1 MFSDFEK
8 MESEH
13 VPKVSFKVW
22 QEYMWSSVNVL
33 PKGRKIS
40 DLTNR
45 DVFQLNVSWINGNL
59 E

>member
-8 MESEH
+8 MESEQ

-22 QEYMWSSVNVL
+22 REYMWSSVNVL
-33 PKGRKIS
+33 PNSRKVS

>member
-8 MESEH
+8 MESEQ
-13 VPKVSFKVW
+13 VAKVSFKVW
-22 QEYMWSSVNVL
+22 REYMWSSVNVL
-33 PKGRKIS
+33 PNSRKVS